1 MIYNIVCGVN
11 MPEHKE
17 IPFVAR
23 DAEMSELKERISRR
37 GMTVIAGR
45 PQIGK
50 SRLVKE
56 LLKELRGR

>member
-1 MIYNIVCGVN
+1 
-11 MPEHKE
+11 MPEHRE

-23 DAEMSELKERISRR
+23 DSEITELRERISRR